1 MAGCVSFHSDMKNKS
16 TILVQQWDQS
26 VFGAQFPTFL
36 MARSRLGT
44 IVFEIVSSKKVMKDD
59 LNHMD

>member
-1 MAGCVSFHSDMKNKS
+1 MKNKS

-59 LNHMD
+59 LNHED